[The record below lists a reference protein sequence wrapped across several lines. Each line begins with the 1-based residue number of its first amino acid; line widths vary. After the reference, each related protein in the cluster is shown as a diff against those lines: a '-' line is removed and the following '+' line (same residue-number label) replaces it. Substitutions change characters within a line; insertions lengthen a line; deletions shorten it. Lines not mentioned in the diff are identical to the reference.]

1 MDFSNIKENILK
13 YTKSKR
19 NLLVL
24 TLLITGI
31 VLILLPS
38 GTSAKKENNSE
49 DIKNNEGIY
58 EETRLKK
65 ILTSVE
71 GIKDVNVMICYQDKG
86 VKEYYKNKSEDIDD
100 SNIKSDTKIVTT
112 RLDGN
117 EIPVLRREISPEIK
131 GVSIVADCNK
141 KGMKETIYSLTS
153 KALGVEIHKIEVVIN
168 DRSR

>member
-13 YTKSKR
+13 YTKSKK

-24 TLLITGI
+24 TLLIAGI
-31 VLILLPS
+31 ILIILPS
-38 GTSAKKENNSE
+38 GTSSKKE
-49 DIKNNEGIY
+49 IKGETVKNEEIVY
-58 EETRLKK
+58 EEERLEK

-71 GIKDVNVMICYQDKG
+71 GIKAVNVMICYQDKG
-86 VKEYYKNKSEDIDD
+86 VKEYYKNKSEDIDNN
-100 SNIKSDTKIVTT
+100 NIKSDTKIVTT

>member
-13 YTKSKR
+13 YTKSKK
-19 NLLVL
+19 NLLVIG
-24 TLLITGI
+24 LLIAGI
-31 VLILLPS
+31 ILLLLPS
-38 GTSAKKENNSE
+38 GTSDKKEVNKES
-49 DIKNNEGIY
+49 IKNDSGIY
-58 EETRLKK
+58 EEERLEK
-65 ILTSVE
+65 ILTSVS
-71 GIKDVNVMICYQDKG
+71 GIKSVNVMICYSDRG
-86 VKEYYKNKSEDIDD
+86 VKEYYKNKSEDIDE
-100 SNIKSDTKIVTT
+100 SNIRSESKIVTT

-153 KALGVEIHKIEVVIN
+153 KALGIEIHKIEVVIN

>member
-13 YTKSKR
+13 YTKSKK

-24 TLLITGI
+24 GLLIAGI
-31 VLILLPS
+31 ILIILPS
-38 GTSAKKENNSE
+38 GTSNKNRVNDENVKK
-49 DIKNNEGIY
+49 DLGIY
-58 EETRLKK
+58 EEERLEN

-71 GIKDVNVMICYQDKG
+71 GIKNVNVMICYSDSG
-86 VKEYYKNKSEDIDD
+86 VKEYYKNKSEDIDE
-100 SNIKSDTKIVTT
+100 SNVRSDTKIVTT

-131 GVSIVADCNK
+131 GVSIVADCSK

-168 DRSR
+168 DRR

>member
-13 YTKSKR
+13 YTKSKK
-19 NLLVL
+19 NLAVIILLVA
-24 TLLITGI
+24 GI
-31 VLILLPS
+31 ILILMPS
-38 GTSAKKENNSE
+38 KTSDKKGSEKENA
-49 DIKNNEGIY
+49 NNNLGVY
-58 EETRLKK
+58 EEARLKN

-71 GIKDVNVMICYQDKG
+71 GIKNVNVMICYQDNG
-86 VKEYYKNKSEDIDD
+86 VKEYYKDKSEDIESNNIRSD
-100 SNIKSDTKIVTT
+100 SKIVTT

-141 KGMKETIYSLTS
+141 KGMKETIYSLAS
-153 KALGVEIHKIEVVIN
+153 KALGVDIHKIEVVIN